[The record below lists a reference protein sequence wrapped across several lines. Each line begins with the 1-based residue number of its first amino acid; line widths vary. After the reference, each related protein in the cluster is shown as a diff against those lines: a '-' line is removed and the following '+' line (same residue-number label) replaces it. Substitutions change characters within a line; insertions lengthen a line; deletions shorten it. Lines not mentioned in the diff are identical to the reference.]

1 VVEGSEFTAV
11 VERPSGDTVVV
22 SATGEL
28 DLRTVRQLEVA
39 LEEAAAGAASLELDL
54 GRLAFIDSTGVRLI
68 LATYDA
74 CRRDGRD
81 FAITGA
87 SPEVT
92 RAFELLGLLDHL
104 PFRDPGRSAS

>member
-1 VVEGSEFTAV
+1 VAEGSQFRAV
-11 VERPSGDTVVV
+11 VERPSGEATVVHA
-22 SATGEL
+22 SGEL
-28 DLRTVRQLEVA
+28 DLRTVAQLEAA
-39 LEEAAAGAASLELDL
+39 LADADGSSRLELDL
-54 GRLAFIDSTGVRLI
+54 GRLGFIDSTGVRLV

-81 FAITGA
+81 FLITAA